1 MKKFIV
7 VLALLVAISANAQW
21 TKSSSGMMKDS
32 IVYSFASIG
41 SNLYAGANGSSSGTG
56 RIYISSNGGSN
67 WAEMNGLFSVVNCI
81 AAQGSNL
88 LVGANGGLFIT
99 SNNGVNWTTAL
110 TDQNIISLGVNGN
123 TILAGTYSSAT
134 TYGVFRSTNNGS
146 NWTLSDLAGK
156 KVICFGLYYAVNS
169 VYFAGSL
176 GFGLYTSVGGGSN
189 WHGGPGPVGIG
200 GKNVRAIT
208 SIGVNLFMGTDTGVF
223 VSNDTGNT
231 WTQFSLVNQPV
242 TSLAVSG
249 NNLFAAAGG
258 SVYLSKNNGQS
269 WVQKSEGLGTNVS
282 ALSLFVN
289 GNYLYL
295 GCNGQSVWR
304 RLLSDIISV
313 QNISTEIPE
322 KFSLSQNYPNPFNPT
337 TVIRF
342 TVPALSFQHDLSWNP
357 VQLKVYD
364 VTGREVQTLVNES
377 LAPGTYETSFDG
389 SKLTSGAYFYRLS
402 TEGFTE
408 VKKMIMLK

>member
-1 MKKFIV
+1 MKKLFV
-7 VLALLVAISANAQW
+7 VLMLLISISANAQRS
-21 TKSSSGMMKDS
+21 KSSSGMMKDS

-41 SNLYAGANGSSSGTG
+41 SNLYTGANGSSSGTG
-56 RIYISSNGGSN
+56 RIYFSSNGGSN
-67 WAEMNGLFSVVNCI
+67 WNEMNGLFNVVNCI

-88 LVGANGGLFIT
+88 LVGANSGLFIT
-99 SNNGVNWTTAL
+99 SNNGAKWTSDL
-110 TDQNIISLGVNGN
+110 TDQNIISLGISGN

-146 NWTLSDLAGK
+146 NWTLSDLTGK
-156 KVICFGLYYAVNS
+156 RVQTIYVAIYA
-169 VYFAGSL
+169 FAGTASY
-176 GFGLYTSVGGGSN
+176 GMYTSVGGGSN

-200 GKNVRAIT
+200 GKNVKAIT
-208 SIGVNLFMGTDTGVF
+208 SIGVNLFMGTDTDVF

-231 WTQFSLVNQPV
+231 WAQFSLVNKPV

-249 NNLFAAAGG
+249 NNLFAVAGG
-258 SVYLSKNNGQS
+258 SVFLSRNNGLS

-282 ALSLFVN
+282 GLFLFVN

-322 KFSLSQNYPNPFNPT
+322 KFSLSQNYPNPFNPS

-342 TVPALSFQHDLSWNP
+342 QVSNGFPIGALGNDK
-357 VQLKVYD
+357 VVLKVYD
-364 VTGREVQTLVNES
+364 VMGREVQTLVNEN
-377 LAPGTYETSFDG
+377 LQPGTYETSFDG
-389 SKLTSGAYFYRLS
+389 SKLNSGVYFYKLTTS
-402 TEGFTE
+402 KFTD
-408 VKKMIMLK
+408 VKRMILLK